1 MKKVR
6 LSRLELLALGLF
18 LLAAAMACVVVP
30 KFPPGSPAAQRL
42 PKCLFHEWMGLY
54 CPGCGG
60 TRALYALLHGDLK
73 TSLHENLLLIPAG
86 PTAAALIAFPRIV
99 LRRPVAVAIIAVVV
113 GFTVLRNIPCAPF
126 TALAPVPLP

>member
-1 MKKVR
+1 MKKLR
-6 LSRLELLALGLF
+6 LAKLELLALGLF
-18 LLAAAMACVVVP
+18 LFAAATACVVVL

-42 PKCLFHEWMGLY
+42 PKCLFHEWTGLY

-86 PTAAALIAFPRIV
+86 LTAAALIAFPRIV

-113 GFTVLRNIPCAPF
+113 GFAVLRNIPCEPF
-126 TALAPVPLP
+126 TALAPVQLP

>member
-6 LSRLELLALGLF
+6 LSRLELLVLGLL
-18 LLAAAMACVVVP
+18 LLAAVTACVIVLR
-30 KFPPGSPAAQRL
+30 FPPGSPAANRL
-42 PKCLFHEWMGLY
+42 PKCLFHEWTGLY

-86 PTAAALIAFPRIV
+86 LTAAALIAFPGIV

>member
-1 MKKVR
+1 MKK
-6 LSRLELLALGLF
+6 SRFARQKMLALGLF
-18 LLAAAMACVVVP
+18 LLAAATACVVVL
-30 KFPPGSPAAQRL
+30 KFPPGSSAAQRL
-42 PKCLFHEWMGLY
+42 PKCLFHEWTGLY

-86 PTAAALIAFPRIV
+86 LTAAALIAFPGIV

-113 GFTVLRNIPCAPF
+113 GFAVLRNIPYAPF

>member
-6 LSRLELLALGLF
+6 FSRLELLALGLF
-18 LLAAAMACVVVP
+18 LLAAATACVVVLR
-30 KFPPGSPAAQRL
+30 FPPGSPAANRL
-42 PKCLFHEWMGLY
+42 PKCLFHEWTGLY

-60 TRALYALLHGDLK
+60 TRALYALLHGELK
-73 TSLHENLLLIPAG
+73 TSLHDNLLLIPVG
-86 PTAAALIAFPRIV
+86 LTAAALIVRPQIG
-99 LRRPVAVAIIAVVV
+99 LRRPVAIAILVIVV

>member
-18 LLAAAMACVVVP
+18 LLAAATACIVVL
-30 KFPPGSPAAQRL
+30 KFPPGSPAANRL
-42 PKCLFHEWMGLY
+42 PKCLFHEWTSLY

-73 TSLHENLLLIPAG
+73 ASLHNTLLLIPAG
-86 PTAAALIAFPRIV
+86 LTAAALIVRPRIV
-99 LRRPVAVAIIAVVV
+99 LRRPVAIAIIVIIVV
-113 GFTVLRNIPCAPF
+113 FAVLRNIPCAPF
-126 TALAPVPLP
+126 TALAPVQLP